1 MTGMGARLRWLR
13 PVLARSPPPLAPDRY
28 GAGRTV
34 AWRNTSAAAEAWP
47 LAPGG
52 AAPHARRMSSQAQLA
67 EVAALVGDPAR
78 ANMLMA
84 LSDGRALTA
93 TELAYLARITPQTA
107 SGHLAKL
114 VDGRLLAVTQQG
126 RHRYFRLA
134 SPLVGRML
142 ESINAMASLEG
153 PPRHRPRP
161 ADDAL
166 RRARFCYDH
175 LAGRLGVALADA
187 LVARGHVEFGEDG
200 GAVTPE
206 GGEFLARFG
215 LDLAPRR
222 AARSAARASTGAS
235 GARTSPARSAPASPP
250 AASRSAGSSA
260 SATRAR

>member
-1 MTGMGARLRWLR
+1 
-13 PVLARSPPPLAPDRY
+13 
-28 GAGRTV
+28 
-34 AWRNTSAAAEAWP
+34 
-47 LAPGG
+47 
-52 AAPHARRMSSQAQLA
+52 MSSQAQLA

-114 VDGRLLAVTQQG
+114 VDGRLLAVAQQG

-153 PPRHRPRP
+153 PPRHRPHSP
-161 ADDAL
+161 AEDAL

-187 LVARGHVEFGEDG
+187 LVARGHVEFGDDG
-200 GAVTPE
+200 GVVTRE
-206 GGEFLARFG
+206 GAAFLARFG
-215 LDLAPRR
+215 LDLAAKTRR
-222 AARSAARASTGAS
+222 AYCRPCLDWSERRPHIAGAVGAGLAAHCLALGWIQRQRDTRAVNITAKGRA
-235 GARTSPARSAPASPP
+235 GLRETFGIEFPAS
-250 AASRSAGSSA
+250 
-260 SATRAR
+260 AR